1 MKRYFTAAKQSSRQR
16 KASYLCSFTPM
27 GFLTVSG
34 ISVKIDPGF
43 EVNDISF
50 SQKPSQKIAIAGETG
65 SGKSTVL
72 KIIAGLIQPD
82 RGTVFFEG
90 ERIKGPYEKLIPGH
104 PGIAYLSQHFEL
116 RKSYRIEEELEY
128 LNRLEDDVA
137 EEIFRVCDISH
148 LLKRKTSQVSGG
160 ERQRIALARQLV
172 SSPRLLLLDEPFSNL
187 DHIHKTKLKS
197 VLAGVSRRLNIS
209 SMLVSHDP
217 AEILS
222 WADTVLVMQNGR
234 LITSGTPHAL
244 YTKPEN
250 EYIAGLLGKYSLV
263 PPSELLHLNN
273 ATQEQK
279 IFLRPE
285 QLGFCP
291 VADSDFTYPATVKNI
306 SFLGNGYET
315 EADCN
320 GTAITVYSGHNNFKP
335 GDHIGLSI
343 LSKELWYL

>member
-1 MKRYFTAAKQSSRQR
+1 
-16 KASYLCSFTPM
+16 M

-34 ISVKIDPGF
+34 IAVKIDPGF
-43 EVNDISF
+43 ELKDISF
-50 SQKPSQKIAIAGETG
+50 SQKPFQNIAIAGETG

-82 RGTVFFEG
+82 AGTVFFEG

-128 LNRLEDDVA
+128 LNRLEGDTA
-137 EEIFRVCDISH
+137 EEIFRICDISH
-148 LLKRKTSQVSGG
+148 LLERKTSQVSGG

-197 VLAGVSRRLNIS
+197 VLADISRRLNIS

-222 WADTVLVMQNGR
+222 WADTVLVMQTGR
-234 LITSGTPHAL
+234 LITSGTPEAL
-244 YTKPEN
+244 YTTPEN
-250 EYIAGLLGKYSLV
+250 EYIAGLLGKYNLI
-263 PPSELLHLNN
+263 PPSELLHVNN
-273 ATQEQK
+273 TGEKK

-285 QLGFCP
+285 QLSVCP
-291 VADSDFTYPATVKNI
+291 VAASDFKYPAVVKSI

-315 EADCN
+315 EVDCN
-320 GTAITVYSGHNNFKP
+320 GYTITVYSGHNSLKA
-335 GDHIGLSI
+335 GDRIGLSVI
-343 LSKELWYL
+343 PEEPWFV

>member
-1 MKRYFTAAKQSSRQR
+1 
-16 KASYLCSFTPM
+16 M

-43 EVNDISF
+43 ELNDISF
-50 SQKPSQKIAIAGETG
+50 SQKPFQKIAIAGETG

-90 ERIKGPYEKLIPGH
+90 ERIKGPHEKLIPGH

-116 RKSYRIEEELEY
+116 RNSYRVEEELDY
-128 LNRLEDDVA
+128 LNRLEEKTA
-137 EEIFRVCDISH
+137 EAILSICDIAH
-148 LLKRKTSQVSGG
+148 LRKRWTSQLSGG

-187 DHIHKTKLKS
+187 DYIHKTKLKS
-197 VLAGVSRRLNIS
+197 VLAGISRRLNIS

-217 AEILS
+217 YEILS

-250 EYIAGLLGKYSLV
+250 EYIAGLFGKYNMI
-263 PPSELLHLNN
+263 PPSELLHANN
-273 ATQEQK
+273 AIREQK

-285 QLGFCP
+285 QLGICP
-291 VADSDFTYPATVKNI
+291 VADTDFKYPAIVKGI

-320 GTAITVYSGHNNFKP
+320 GYTITVYSAHNNFKT
-335 GDHIGLSI
+335 GDPIGLSI
-343 LSKELWYL
+343 LSRELLYL